1 MHCQLRLVSSTVP
14 ASANHGCTGLAYC
27 RKPHTRFHSGHGTL
41 QVQTTI
47 RKRKNNN
54 PFYVGSVL
62 FVAIWRRISKK
73 KQEDSGS
80 GGGARG
86 RVPTRL
92 YVHVHVQVQ
101 VQYASMYTT
110 GEGSNWVGANMYNT
124 YCS

>member
-1 MHCQLRLVSSTVP
+1 MHCQLRVVSSTVP

-47 RKRKNNN
+47 RNRKNNN
-54 PFYVGSVL
+54 PSYVRSVV
-62 FVAIWRRISKK
+62 FVAIGRRILKK
-73 KQEDSGS
+73 KQEDLGS

-86 RVPTRL
+86 RVSNRL

-101 VQYASMYTT
+101 VQYASVYIRL
-110 GEGSNWVGANMYNT
+110 GRDPIGLEQIVYIL
-124 YCS
+124 